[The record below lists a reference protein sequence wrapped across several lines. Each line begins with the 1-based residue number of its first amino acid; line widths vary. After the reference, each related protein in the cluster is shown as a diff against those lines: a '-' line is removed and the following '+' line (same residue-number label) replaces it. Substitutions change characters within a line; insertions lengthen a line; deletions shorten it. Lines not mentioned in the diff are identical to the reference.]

1 LGTRPPLAVLVTAA
15 LAAAC
20 SSAGPDPTGND
31 VTLTVVAEELR
42 FTPARLTA
50 PVDEPFVIVLDN
62 RDRGIP
68 HNVSIYRD
76 EDADEPIL
84 VSIVS
89 IGEARTIERV
99 DALPVGTYFVRCDI
113 HRTDMTGTLDVR

>member
-1 LGTRPPLAVLVTAA
+1 MTAA

-20 SSAGPDPTGND
+20 SSVGPDPAGND
-31 VTLTVVAEELR
+31 LTLTVVAEELR
-42 FTPARLTA
+42 FTPALLAA
-50 PVDEPFVIVLDN
+50 PADEPFVIVLDN

-68 HNVSIYRD
+68 HNIAIYRD

-89 IGEARTIERV
+89 IGEARTTERV
-99 DALPVGTYFVRCDI
+99 EALPVGTYFVRCDI
-113 HRTDMTGTLDVR
+113 HRTDMTGTLEVR